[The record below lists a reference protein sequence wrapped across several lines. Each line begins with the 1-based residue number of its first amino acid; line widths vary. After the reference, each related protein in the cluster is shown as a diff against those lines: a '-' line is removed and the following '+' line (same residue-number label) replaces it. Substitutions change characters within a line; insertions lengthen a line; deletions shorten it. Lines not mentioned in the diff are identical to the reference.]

1 MLRAYLPVQKSIEE
15 SINFFCELVGQHIE
29 KWLRKKKSSPLTNK
43 PMGTRLADHG
53 DGRCIV
59 SSAIENGLV
68 DADAAAAWH
77 LGSARLKIVAALPGG
92 LESAKEHLAAAAP
105 SPESE
110 RAEEAS
116 PEREALLEAFE
127 LRDRMLA
134 LVKRGDRLGLGRE
147 FERLL
152 TVDHPSGV
160 AANAPMTEWRDLVPD
175 QSVIRII
182 SDAEEFRRLCER
194 RAPGAEDA
202 VTWVDEMA
210 EFAGKEFTV
219 EGLDEEDRAYNFNGE
234 YRAPFDACILVRV
247 RPRRA

>member
-1 MLRAYLPVQKSIEE
+1 MLRAYVPVQKSIEE

-147 FERLL
+147 FER
-152 TVDHPSGV
+152 HRRPS
-160 AANAPMTEWRDLVPD
+160 L
-175 QSVIRII
+175 
-182 SDAEEFRRLCER
+182 RRRC
-194 RAPGAEDA
+194 
-202 VTWVDEMA
+202 
-210 EFAGKEFTV
+210 
-219 EGLDEEDRAYNFNGE
+219 
-234 YRAPFDACILVRV
+234 
-247 RPRRA
+247 

>member
-1 MLRAYLPVQKSIEE
+1 MLRAYVPVQKSIEE

-59 SSAIENGLV
+59 SSAIESGLV
-68 DADAAAAWH
+68 DADAATAWH
-77 LGSARLKIVAALPGG
+77 VASARLKIVATLPGG
-92 LESAKEHLAAAAP
+92 LDSAKEHLAAVAP
-105 SPESE
+105 SPECE
-110 RAEEAS
+110 RVEEAS

-147 FERLL
+147 VERLL

-160 AANAPMTEWRDLVPD
+160 AAGAPMAAWRGDLVPK
-175 QSVIRII
+175 QSVVRII
-182 SDAEEFRRLCER
+182 DDVEEFQRLCER
-194 RAPGAEDA
+194 PAPGADDE
-202 VTWVDEMA
+202 VGWCEDEM
-210 EFAGKEFTV
+210 EELAGNIYTV
-219 EGLDEEDRAYNFNGE
+219 RRVYGRTRSYDIGDYAV
-234 YRAPFDACILVRV
+234 PFDACILVRV
-247 RPRRA
+247 